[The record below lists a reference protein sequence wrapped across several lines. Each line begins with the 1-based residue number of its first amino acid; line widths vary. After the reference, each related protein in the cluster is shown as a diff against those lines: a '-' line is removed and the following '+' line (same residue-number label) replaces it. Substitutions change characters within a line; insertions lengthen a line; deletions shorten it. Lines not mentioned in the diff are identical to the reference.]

1 MKKSYQTPVMKTVEV
16 KMDSL
21 CGANGSP
28 VHTLGGNASLKYGG
42 GDSGAARGRQGST
55 WDDDE
60 D

>member
-1 MKKSYQTPVMKTVEV
+1 MKKNYQTPAMKTVEV

-21 CGANGSP
+21 CGDTVSEIKS
-28 VHTLGGNASLKYGG
+28 LGGNASLKYGG